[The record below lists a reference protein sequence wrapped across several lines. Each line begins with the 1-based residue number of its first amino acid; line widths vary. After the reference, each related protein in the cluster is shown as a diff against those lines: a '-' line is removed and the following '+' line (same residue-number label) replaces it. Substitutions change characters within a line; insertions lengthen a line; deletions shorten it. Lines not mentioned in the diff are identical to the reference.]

1 MLNRV
6 LIVDDEPYI
15 VDCMAD
21 LLTQQEQMEIDV
33 CKARSAEE
41 ALYWLE
47 RLRVDLLLADIEMPD
62 MSGIQLVQKARN
74 RWPALHDIF
83 LTAYENF
90 QYAYEAMRLG
100 VDGYILKLEED
111 EYIVST
117 VCQVLRHINEKLQ
130 QDARAYQHSA
140 SDTNEN
146 DTCFFRQA
154 SVSPVD
160 WKSLYLRGF
169 SQDTTPKALV
179 MGRMSFSENWPQLA
193 ALIRHYIA
201 ENMRAWLC
209 ERDGELC
216 WWLFQPQAND
226 AYDLE
231 QWLKGMLEALQEA
244 CCPSASLGA
253 CFVLGI
259 PDASL
264 SNLSEMSKQGAE
276 LLLRRDVNT
285 IPFLYSL
292 TDGRLPQP
300 EQGMIQQIQTYVT
313 QNLTGDLSL
322 HRLSSITNYNPNYIS
337 RFFHECCGE
346 TLNHY
351 IARVRLEAIRQHM
364 MDASLPFTQIAK
376 LTGFESRTYFNRFVK
391 RMTGLPPQK
400 YRESLEDSEK
410 SK

>member
-21 LLTQQEQMEIDV
+21 LLTQQELMEIDV

-74 RWPALHDIF
+74 RWPALHTIF

-90 QYAYEAMRLG
+90 QYAYEAMRMG

-111 EYIVST
+111 EYIVSK
-117 VCQVLRHINEKLQ
+117 VCQALQHINEKLQ
-130 QDARAYQHSA
+130 QDAQEYRC
-140 SDTNEN
+140 SDSNTNEN
-146 DTCFFRQA
+146 DTCFFRQD
-154 SVSPVD
+154 SVSPED
-160 WKSLYLRGF
+160 WEYLCRRGF
-169 SQDTTPKALV
+169 SHDSTPKALV
-179 MGRMSFSENWPQLA
+179 MGRLSISENWSQLA
-193 ALIRHYIA
+193 ALVRHYIA

-209 ERDGELC
+209 ARDGELC
-216 WWLFQPQAND
+216 WWLFQPQSGD
-226 AYDLE
+226 AYDVE
-231 QWLKGMLEALQEA
+231 QWLKGMLETIQEV
-244 CCPSASLGA
+244 CRPSANLDA

-264 SNLSEMSKQGAE
+264 NSLSEMSKQGEE

-285 IPFLYSL
+285 IPFVYSL
-292 TDGRLPQP
+292 TDDYLPQT
-300 EQGMIQQIQTYVT
+300 EQSMIRQIQTYVT
-313 QNLTGDLSL
+313 NNLTGDLSL
-322 HRLSSITNYNPNYIS
+322 HCLSSITNYNPNYIS

-364 MDASLPFTQIAK
+364 MDASLSFTQIAE
-376 LTGFESRTYFNRFVK
+376 LTGFRSRTYFNRFVK

-400 YRESLEDSEK
+400 YRDFLKEPDK
-410 SK
+410 K